1 LLIISFIIQNSNSY
15 DYAGPYSELKEKSS
29 MLPRLEYI
37 KQARIRLGI
46 TQRKLAGLT
55 GISTSMINQI
65 ESGRCKPSYETARK
79 LFEILSSLEGK
90 SSMKAGNIC
99 STNLIS
105 VQRDEMLH
113 SAIDKMRKNSISQ
126 IPVFDGSRVVGI
138 ISEDGLAKSMVEKDE
153 NKIRD
158 TIISEV
164 MEPPPPLVDVSTP
177 AKAIVPLVRFARCVL
192 VSERGNVIG
201 IITLSDT
208 LKMVE

>member
-1 LLIISFIIQNSNSY
+1 MNINLY
-15 DYAGPYSELKEKSS
+15 T
-29 MLPRLEYI
+29 MLPKLEYI
-37 KQARIRLGI
+37 KQARIRLSI
-46 TQRKLAGLT
+46 TQRRLAQLA

-79 LFEILSSLEGK
+79 IFEILSSLEGQ

-99 STNLIS
+99 SMNLIS

-126 IPVFDGSRVVGI
+126 IPVFDSSRVVGI

-153 NKIRD
+153 NKIRNI
-158 TIISEV
+158 IISIV
-164 MEPPPPLVDVSTP
+164 MEPPPPVVDVSTP
-177 AKAIVPLVRFARCVL
+177 AKAIVPLVRFAKCVL
-192 VSERGNVIG
+192 VSQTGNVIG

>member
-1 LLIISFIIQNSNSY
+1 
-15 DYAGPYSELKEKSS
+15 

-46 TQRKLAGLT
+46 TQRRLAGLT

>member
-1 LLIISFIIQNSNSY
+1 
-15 DYAGPYSELKEKSS
+15 

-46 TQRKLAGLT
+46 TQRKLATLT

-79 LFEILSSLEGK
+79 IFEILSSLEGK

-99 STNLIS
+99 SMNLIS
-105 VQRDEMLH
+105 VQRNEALH
-113 SAIDKMRKNSISQ
+113 SAIDKMRRNSISQ

-138 ISEDGLAKSMVEKDE
+138 ISEDGLAKNMVEKDE
-153 NKIRD
+153 KKIRD
-158 TIISEV
+158 TIISII
-164 MEPPPPLVDVSTP
+164 MEPPPPVVDVSTP
-177 AKAIVPLVRFARCVL
+177 AKAIVPLVRFAKCVL
-192 VSERGNVIG
+192 VSETGNVIG
-201 IITLSDT
+201 IITVSDT